1 MIQEIIAK
9 LGSGII
15 ASPDD
20 LMGIGECLNLIE
32 QLESDGSLSTEQTAN
47 IERLK
52 QLFNAVILGDSPD
65 VAEDWSLIV
74 KLIEELCCTTG
85 GNGACT
91 LLPTC
96 DDSEGLRGLHSES
109 RLEQESLAS
118 QDDSSD
124 GDWQAIQRLLDEVCS
139 DEPPTVEPEVQDM
152 NASDQEADSSG
163 TDLTPAAGVTEA
175 SEETTE
181 LLDPDLIRDFLEES
195 NEHLASIEL
204 NILALE
210 ENPSNMEAI
219 NAVFRPFHSIKG
231 VAGFL
236 NLKDIHRLTHEV
248 ENLLDDARSQ
258 KIVVTDV
265 VIDII
270 LQSVDILKG
279 LLEQVHTA
287 INESSP
293 LRSSRS
299 LVDVFLEQVV
309 SSRKGDGVAGGS
321 ANRKLG
327 EILVQRGVVEPAV
340 VEKAAAESKTKGKK
354 IGEELVC
361 EGLASAKDVSGALRE
376 QRLAKESAA
385 SVRID
390 TLKLDNLVDMVG
402 ELVIAQSMVLQ
413 NEHIQNIKDQKY
425 QKDSVQLRRIT
436 NELQRIAMSMR
447 MVPIKSTFQK
457 MIRLVRDLC
466 KKSGKEAVLEMKGE
480 DTEMDRNM
488 VEEIYEPLVHMI
500 RNSIDHG
507 IELPEERQRLGK
519 NPTGTI
525 VISAEQKGGNIL
537 IDIKDDGRGLDAEKI
552 RAKAIER
559 KIVSSD
565 DQLDQK
571 AIYDLIFHPGF
582 STKEV
587 ITDVSGRGVGMD
599 VVKKSVEGLRGK
611 IEVFN
616 HPGKGSHFQFK
627 LPLTMA
633 IIDGMIVRVGTERY
647 IVPTISLKESFRPEK
662 DAYLTVHGKGETIRV
677 RDTLMPLV
685 RLHELFNVEPRFHD
699 PWDGLLLVVNEDG
712 ASYCLLADEIVG
724 RQEVVIKS
732 LGSSLQNV
740 NGVSGGVILGDG
752 RVALIIDVK
761 GVVSHY
767 ESSSNAR

>member
-1 MIQEIIAK
+1 MQEIIGK
-9 LGSGII
+9 LANGVI
-15 ASPDD
+15 AGPDD
-20 LMGIGECLNLIE
+20 LMGIGECLNLME
-32 QLESDGSLSTEQTAN
+32 QLESDASLSEEQTEN
-47 IERLK
+47 IARLK
-52 QLFNAVILGDSPD
+52 QLFNGVILGESPN
-65 VAEDWSLIV
+65 VAEDWSLIL
-74 KLIEELCCTTG
+74 KLIDDLCHCTG
-85 GNGACT
+85 GNGQCT
-91 LLPTC
+91 SLLTDC
-96 DDSEGLRGLHSES
+96 QQEELGGYGADREDDTDAP
-109 RLEQESLAS
+109 AS
-118 QDDSSD
+118 TDGSSD
-124 GDWQAIQRLLDEVCS
+124 TDWQAIQRLLNEVCS
-139 DEPPTVEPEVQDM
+139 DEPPAPEQVNPEPDAPVRGAGST
-152 NASDQEADSSG
+152 NAILASNAKAPEIQEE
-163 TDLTPAAGVTEA
+163 AA
-175 SEETTE
+175 E

-195 NEHLASIEL
+195 SEHLASIEL

-210 ENPSNMEAI
+210 ENPANMEAI

-279 LLEQVHTA
+279 LLEHVHIATH
-287 INESSP
+287 ESSP
-293 LRSSRS
+293 LRSSREA
-299 LVDVFLEQVV
+299 VDVFLEQVGN
-309 SSRKGDGVAGGS
+309 SRRGDGGLGG
-321 ANRKLG
+321 APNKKLG
-327 EILVQRGVVEPAV
+327 EILIERGIVEPEV
-340 VEKAAAESKTKGKK
+340 VEKAAIASKTKGKK
-354 IGEELVC
+354 IGEVLIH
-361 EGLASAKDVSGALRE
+361 EGAVSPKDVSGALRE

-413 NEHIQNIKDQKY
+413 NELIQNIKDQKY

-507 IELPEERQRLGK
+507 IEPPEERQNLGK
-519 NPTGTI
+519 NSNGTI

-537 IDIKDDGRGLDAEKI
+537 IDIKDDGRGLDADKI

-559 KIVSSD
+559 KIISGD

-599 VVKKSVEGLRGK
+599 VVKKSVESLRGK
-611 IEVFN
+611 IEIFN
-616 HPGKGSHFQFK
+616 YPGKGSHFQFK

-677 RDTLMPLV
+677 RDSLMPLV
-685 RLHELFNVEPRFHD
+685 RLHELFDVEPRFRN

-732 LGSSLQNV
+732 LGSTLQNV

>member
-1 MIQEIIAK
+1 MQEIIGK
-9 LGSGII
+9 LANGVI
-15 ASPDD
+15 AGPDD
-20 LMGIGECLNLIE
+20 LMGIGDCLNLLE
-32 QLESDGSLSTEQTAN
+32 QLESESDLPAPQGEKIDQ
-47 IERLK
+47 LK
-52 QLFNAVILGDSPD
+52 LLFNRVILGESSN
-65 VAEDWSLIV
+65 VEEDWALIQY
-74 KLIEELCCTTG
+74 LISELCSKAG
-85 GNGACT
+85 GNGQCT
-91 LLPTC
+91 ALSSAGMNLE
-96 DDSEGLRGLHSES
+96 SSES
-109 RLEQESLAS
+109 QVDLERETDGREPS
-118 QDDSSD
+118 QGQTADA
-124 GDWQAIQRLLDEVCS
+124 DWQTIQKLLEEVCS
-139 DEPPTVEPEVQDM
+139 DDNRAVEP
-152 NASDQEADSSG
+152 QEEPRDAALSQGETSAESSSAPCV
-163 TDLTPAAGVTEA
+163 LEPETE
-175 SEETTE
+175 EETTE
-181 LLDPDLIRDFLEES
+181 LFDPELIRDFLEES

-204 NILALE
+204 NILSLE
-210 ENPSNMEAI
+210 EDPANMEAI

-236 NLKDIHRLTHEV
+236 NFKDIHRLSHEV

-258 KIVVTDV
+258 KIVVTDAM
-265 VIDII
+265 IDII

-279 LLEQVHTA
+279 LLGQVQVA
-287 INESSP
+287 ISESTP
-293 LRSSRS
+293 LHSSRAV
-299 LVDVFLEQVV
+299 VDAFLEHIKH
-309 SSRKGDGVAGGS
+309 SRDGDGVAG
-321 ANRKLG
+321 APNKKVG
-327 EILVQRGVVEPAV
+327 EILVDRGVVKPEV
-340 VEKAAAESKTKGKK
+340 IEKAAAESKTKGKK
-354 IGEELVC
+354 IGEELIS
-361 EGLASAKDVSGALRE
+361 EGLATPKEVSGALRE

-413 NEHIQNIKDQKY
+413 NELLQNIKDQKY

-447 MVPIKSTFQK
+447 MVPIKSSFQK

-466 KKSGKEAVLEMKGE
+466 KKSGKEAALEMRGE

-507 IELPEERQRLGK
+507 IEPPEERQRLGK
-519 NPTGTI
+519 NPAGTI

-537 IDIKDDGRGLDAEKI
+537 IDVKDDGRGLDAERI
-552 RAKAIER
+552 RTKAIER
-559 KIVSSD
+559 KIISAE
-565 DQLDQK
+565 DQLDLK
-571 AIYDLIFHPGF
+571 AIYDLVFHPGF
-582 STKEV
+582 STKET

-599 VVKKSVEGLRGK
+599 VVKKSVEALRGK

-616 HPGKGSHFQFK
+616 YPGKGSHFQFK

-662 DAYLTVHGKGETIRV
+662 EAYLTVHGKGETIRV

-685 RLHELFNVEPRFHD
+685 RLHKLFDVEPRYRN

-732 LGSSLQNV
+732 LGTSLQNV
-740 NGVSGGVILGDG
+740 TGVSGGVILGDG

-767 ESSSNAR
+767 ESNSSVR